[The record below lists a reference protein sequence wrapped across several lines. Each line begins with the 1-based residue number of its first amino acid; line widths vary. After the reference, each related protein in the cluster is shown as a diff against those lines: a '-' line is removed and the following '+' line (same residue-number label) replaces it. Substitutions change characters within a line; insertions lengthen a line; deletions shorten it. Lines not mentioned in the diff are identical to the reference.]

1 VAAAGRLTATSARTL
16 VGLSSLSTPHAHG
29 DPTACTPHAHGDPT
43 ACTLRAHCAH
53 TARTLC
59 PHCACR
65 FGSGLLELQ
74 ELCWETTPA
83 PLLERVVQYERVHP
97 MPGGLAELR
106 PRLGGPED
114 RSRRTF
120 AFVHP
125 LMPLE
130 PLVFIQVALLP
141 EVASHLHDVLPP
153 TPPAADT
160 AAADTAAADTAAAD
174 IEAKISAPQ
183 LSRPERRSRNR
194 SRRRKVAR
202 LRRAAVFYSISSPFD
217 GLRGVPLGRLLIK
230 RVVEVLARREQKLRT
245 YATLSP
251 VPGFRLWL
259 QARLALHGGGG
270 SGGDVAGGGGG
281 GVVSGGGS
289 GGGGG
294 GYLYGSGCGAAG
306 GAAGS
311 GGFVS
316 SDERR
321 ALLAL
326 QQALRDAGRDA
337 GSLFATAGSEAGGE
351 AGGEPG
357 GEARGE
363 TGGGVAVATTAGVM
377 TAGAAAAEAAV
388 QEAMLT
394 LCARYLL
401 LGKKRQQARR
411 SESGAGLVVGL
422 PARTLD
428 PCQNKGRT
436 RSFVMDP
443 TSQPP
448 ALSPTLARRSILLRA
463 STYET
468 GPRYTRC
475 TGAPTPRCEA
485 CTRAAASW
493 SAPPT
498 PTRPSN
504 TTHPCTTPTPTHQ
517 RQCPHAHPCPPTCAS
532 PGQLCVR
539 ACDHRRQS
547 LGVRYVRR
555 GGGKPRGARARRIG
569 RVLSVVVC
577 TVPPLG
583 TQ

>member
-1 VAAAGRLTATSARTL
+1 
-16 VGLSSLSTPHAHG
+16 
-29 DPTACTPHAHGDPT
+29 
-43 ACTLRAHCAH
+43 
-53 TARTLC
+53 
-59 PHCACR
+59 
-65 FGSGLLELQ
+65 
-74 ELCWETTPA
+74 
-83 PLLERVVQYERVHP
+83 VVQYERVHP

-160 AAADTAAADTAAAD
+160 AAADTAAADNAAAD
-174 IEAKISAPQ
+174 IEDKISAPQ

-311 GGFVS
+311 GGS
-316 SDERR
+316 SARTSGARCWRCNRHCATRGVTRDLSSRR
-321 ALLAL
+321 
-326 QQALRDAGRDA
+326 QVVRR
-337 GSLFATAGSEAGGE
+337 
-351 AGGEPG
+351 
-357 GEARGE
+357 EAR
-363 TGGGVAVATTAGVM
+363 
-377 TAGAAAAEAAV
+377 
-388 QEAMLT
+388 QEASRGVRLEV
-394 LCARYLL
+394 RPEGGWLL
-401 LGKKRQQARR
+401 RRQQ
-411 SESGAGLVVGL
+411 G
-422 PARTLD
+422 
-428 PCQNKGRT
+428 
-436 RSFVMDP
+436 
-443 TSQPP
+443 
-448 ALSPTLARRSILLRA
+448 
-463 STYET
+463 
-468 GPRYTRC
+468 
-475 TGAPTPRCEA
+475 
-485 CTRAAASW
+485 
-493 SAPPT
+493 
-498 PTRPSN
+498 
-504 TTHPCTTPTPTHQ
+504 
-517 RQCPHAHPCPPTCAS
+517 
-532 PGQLCVR
+532 
-539 ACDHRRQS
+539 
-547 LGVRYVRR
+547 
-555 GGGKPRGARARRIG
+555 
-569 RVLSVVVC
+569 
-577 TVPPLG
+577 
-583 TQ
+583 